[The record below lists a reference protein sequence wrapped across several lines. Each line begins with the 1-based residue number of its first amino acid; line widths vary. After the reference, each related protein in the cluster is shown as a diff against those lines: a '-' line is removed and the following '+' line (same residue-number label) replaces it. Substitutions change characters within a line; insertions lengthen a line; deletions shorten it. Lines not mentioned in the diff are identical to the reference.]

1 MLIYLILISPKLF
14 LDRILKGKRHPGF
27 LQRVGLKIPEAN
39 RPVIWIHAISV
50 GEVKSAQPLFRE
62 LKKKEKEAF
71 FLITTTTATGQA
83 EAKRSLSEADAFAYL
98 PLDFNWVV
106 RKWVE
111 QLKPKLFLLVESDF
125 WPNLLTALKK
135 HGAKIVLVSG
145 KLSERSARRF
155 QKFPSFSKK
164 LFSHFDLLCLQ
175 SEEHYHRFLPLI
187 SDPTKLQVTGNLKL
201 DIEPHPVDTAYWKQ
215 RLCIEQPIL
224 TISCTHAPEEELL
237 LTALQES
244 GWFLILVPR
253 HPERF
258 EEVAQLLA
266 KKNIPHF
273 RWSHLDG
280 RRGGEK
286 VLLVDAMGQLPICY
300 ALSRLAL
307 VAGSYVDHIGGHNIL
322 EPCLYGTPVIFGP
335 HTHAQADLA
344 ARAIQSRAGA
354 RVPLESLSAFL
365 QHFPSQEASMRAKA
379 LQLIAFSRGSTQRTL
394 IALEKKTF
402 GG

>member
-14 LDRILKGKRHPGF
+14 LDRVLKGKRHPGF
-27 LQRVGLKIPEAN
+27 LQRIGLKIPEAD

-71 FLITTTTATGQA
+71 FLITTTTATGQT

-98 PLDFNWVV
+98 PLDFSWVV

-111 QLKPKLFLLVESDF
+111 QLKPTLFLLVESDF
-125 WPNLLTALKK
+125 WPNLLAALRK
-135 HGAKIVLVSG
+135 HGTKIVLVSG

-155 QKFPSFSKK
+155 QKFSTFSKK

-175 SEEHYHRFLPLI
+175 SEEHYRRFLPLVP
-187 SDPTKLQVTGNLKL
+187 DPEKLQVAGNLKL
-201 DIEPHPVDTAYWKQ
+201 DIEPHPVDIAYWKQ
-215 RLCIEQPIL
+215 RFPIEQPIL
-224 TISCTHAPEEELL
+224 TISCTHHPEEELL
-237 LTALQES
+237 LNALQDTP
-244 GWFLILVPR
+244 WFLILVPR

-266 KKNIPHF
+266 KKNISYF
-273 RWSHLDG
+273 RWSHLDA
-280 RRGGEK
+280 RRGGER

-307 VAGSYVDHIGGHNIL
+307 VAGSYIDHIGGHNVL
-322 EPCLYGTPVIFGP
+322 EPCLYGAPVIFGP
-335 HTHAQADLA
+335 YTYAQADFA
-344 ARAIQSRAGA
+344 TRAIQSNAGA
-354 RVPLESLSAFL
+354 CIPLDALPTFL
-365 QHFPSQEASMRAKA
+365 AHFPSQEATMRSAA
-379 LQLIAFSRGSTQRTL
+379 HQLIASSRGSTTRTL
-394 IALEKKTF
+394 AALEKKTF
-402 GG
+402 GV